1 MDPRIQGAARFVNQ
15 QIGFAQPTHK
25 NPLVQGVMRAAKFGN
40 PYTVR
45 NLGEAQV
52 ERLAGE
58 VFGPD
63 SPITKLISN
72 YAWGPHIG
80 TVLTVMDP
88 LPAGPTD
95 EEERRRIEEF
105 IRRYPNR

>member
-25 NPLVQGVMRAAKFGN
+25 NPLVQGVMRAIKFGN
-40 PYTVR
+40 PNTGR
-45 NLGEAQV
+45 NLGEAAA
-52 ERLAGE
+52 ERFAGE

>member
-1 MDPRIQGAARFVNQ
+1 MDPRLQGALRFVNQ
-15 QIGFAQPTHK
+15 QIGLGQPTHK
-25 NPLVQGVMRAAKFGN
+25 NPIVQGVMRTGKYVN
-40 PYTVR
+40 PYSVR
-45 NLGEAQV
+45 NQLEDAAY
-52 ERLAGE
+52 RMAGQ
-58 VFGPD
+58 VFGEE
-63 SPITKLISN
+63 SPVVKLIGN

-95 EEERRRIEEF
+95 EEERRRIEES